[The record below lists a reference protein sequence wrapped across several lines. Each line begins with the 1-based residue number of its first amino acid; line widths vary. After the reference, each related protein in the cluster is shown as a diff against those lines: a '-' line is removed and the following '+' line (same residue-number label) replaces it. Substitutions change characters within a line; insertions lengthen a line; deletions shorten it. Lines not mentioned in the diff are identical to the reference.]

1 MNAKTVA
8 VVLSGLLCMAGCAQ
22 QQAVQKTSAQGVPST
37 QVAAPAADYVSM
49 PESPVSAAGE
59 AVVPMTVQVPE
70 AIFCVAVKDRVPQGQ
85 SEVFPADVKKVFFF
99 NRVTGAA
106 RPTAVTHVWYWQE
119 KQMAEVPLDVRSD
132 NWRTWSSKRIEPAW
146 KGSWAVKVLDEN
158 GDVVVTKN
166 FRIE

>member
-8 VVLSGLLCMAGCAQ
+8 AALSGLLCMTGCAQ
-22 QQAVQKTSAQGVPST
+22 QQAVQKTSAQAVSST
-37 QVAAPAADYVSM
+37 QVAPPVAGYESM
-49 PESPVSAAGE
+49 SESTVSAAGQ
-59 AVVPMTVQVPE
+59 AIAPMTVQVPE
-70 AIFCVAVKDRVPQGQ
+70 AIFCLAVKDRMPQGQ
-85 SEVFPADVKKVFFF
+85 SEVFPPDVKKVFFF